1 MQNNPNTNIEHII
14 AKLDNDFN
22 LDTTDYVPR
31 VAAWVIE
38 ALSILKC
45 TPREFVS
52 EDCNVVDRIAQFPCE
67 LDFKTV
73 TVYDKNGCKIPHIS
87 KAKCACVKSPLEQ
100 IAIPANPENVAGDYV
115 TTDRYK
121 VIEPK
126 AYYEI
131 DKHKIGLTFNTD
143 KISIRYKKIK
153 TYRSEDFGC
162 DLPVIPNNGL
172 LVEAITNYCMYKI
185 LCRGIKHPVFNL
197 SASQYGTNPYYMW
210 RESQDKVKRS
220 VLLDKQGEVIE
231 DNGEWRKAF
240 FNFTFNPKD

>member
-14 AKLDNDFN
+14 AKIDNDFN
-22 LDTTDYVPR
+22 IDTTDYVPR
-31 VAAWVIE
+31 IAVWAIE

-45 TPREFVS
+45 TPKEFVS
-52 EDCNVVDRIAQFPCE
+52 EKYDVIDRIVQFPYE
-67 LDFKTV
+67 IDFRNV
-73 TVYDKNGCKIPHIS
+73 TIYCAKGCKIPHIS
-87 KAKCACVKSPLEQ
+87 KAKCSCVNSPLEQ
-100 IAIPANPENVAGDYV
+100 IAIPKDPTNVAGDYV

-121 VIEPK
+121 ILEPM

-131 DKHKIGLTFNTD
+131 DKNKIGLTFDTEFITI
-143 KISIRYKKIK
+143 KYKKIK
-153 TYRSEDFGC
+153 TYKSSNYKCE
-162 DLPVIPNNGL
+162 LPVIPNNGL
-172 LVEAITNYCMYKI
+172 LIEAIVNYCMYKI

-210 RESQDKVKRS
+210 KESQDKVKRS

-240 FNFTFNPKD
+240 FNFTFNPKG